1 MEIEKVE
8 IVRIVEMET
17 RHGEDDTIEIYMNE
31 KWMVF
36 EHRNGEVPE

>member
-8 IVRIVEMET
+8 IVRSMET
-17 RHGEDDTIEIYMNE
+17 RYGEDDTIEIYMNE

-36 EHRNGEVPE
+36 EHRSGEVPE